1 MHIARLTISS
11 PTFNK
16 IGTYGLTSVKFSFIG
31 GERQLHQEPK
41 VGRVGL
47 METLHTLGF
56 VKASLVK
63 HEWKDWNSSST
74 FQGSR
79 YLVVDGNG

>member
-1 MHIARLTISS
+1 
-11 PTFNK
+11 
-16 IGTYGLTSVKFSFIG
+16 
-31 GERQLHQEPK
+31 
-41 VGRVGL
+41 

-56 VKASLVK
+56 VEASLVK

-79 YLVVDGNG
+79 YLVVDGDG